1 MPLLAATLFATYA
14 AARPAAPAVGAPA
27 AEPQAAETDAETDA
41 EAGEIGPE
49 TALKALSDDSCEDLI
64 KLWEETKD
72 SDVTPIENL
81 ALPLESHA
89 NGRVKTLLRARYA
102 LVPVEG
108 VVRGSGILVERYD
121 SAGRL
126 DCIIA
131 ADSCIF
137 DRETERGYCEGNVR
151 IERKGVRVTGVNMVW
166 RVKEQGAKI
175 LSDAKV
181 VANRFVKD
189 MGTLLK

>member
-1 MPLLAATLFATYA
+1 MAFQMKTVRTFLPVRALLAAA
-14 AARPAAPAVGAPA
+14 ALLALSQAVCAEDAPPVEDIDP
-27 AEPQAAETDAETDA
+27 E
-41 EAGEIGPE
+41 EAIK
-49 TALKALSDDSCEDLI
+49 TLSDDSYEDLL

-81 ALPLESHA
+81 ALPLESHS

-102 LVPVEG
+102 LVPVDG
-108 VVRGSGILVERYD
+108 VVRGSGVLVERYD
-121 SAGRL
+121 ATGRL
-126 DCIIA
+126 DCLIA
-131 ADSCIF
+131 ADNCIF

-181 VANRFVKD
+181 VANRFIKD
-189 MGTLLK
+189 MKGILK